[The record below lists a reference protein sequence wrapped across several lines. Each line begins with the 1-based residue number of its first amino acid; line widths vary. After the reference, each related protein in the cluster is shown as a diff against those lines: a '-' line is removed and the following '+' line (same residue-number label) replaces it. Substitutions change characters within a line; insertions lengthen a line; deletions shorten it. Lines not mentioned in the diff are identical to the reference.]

1 MLQRLKHFITRSTPS
16 AFGNPVFLRMWLVNL
31 VSGTAVAAHD
41 TAATWMMNLMS
52 PSGLFISLM
61 ASLASL
67 PFFLFTLP
75 AGALADA
82 LNESRI
88 LRLTNLWLAGS
99 AGVLALLGWIGML
112 NPILLLGGVFLLGIG
127 FAINA
132 PAWASVVPQIV
143 TDGEL
148 PSASALNGVQLNI
161 SGILGPA
168 LAGVLL
174 IKVGAPV
181 VFGLNAIGF
190 LLASAAVPTLQKTGL
205 SLGQALRMFACS
217 TSDAF
222 RYAGQTRNVRN
233 IILRSAIFSSFVVVV
248 PALTPVLLLKELHL
262 DGSSLGLVFASLGVG
277 SVISAIFVIPWLR
290 SRFSSDVL
298 IMISQIAL
306 ACIYLL
312 MAMVNHRVY
321 CLVPM
326 ALAGACWTLA
336 GSELWVLAQRAI
348 INSVRGRL
356 SAIMM
361 VVSQGAMAL
370 GGIIWGFSGQI
381 AGSRPTLLAAAFLF
395 CAVTVGWLLVSRLS
409 RESLSVKGK
418 AKAPALSA
426 I

>member
-222 RYAGQTRNVRN
+222 RYAGRTRNVRN

-248 PALTPVLLLKELHL
+248 PALMPVLLLKELHL

-306 ACIYLL
+306 ACIYPL
-312 MAMVNHRVY
+312 MAMVNHCVY